1 MNASL
6 HNTDINKVRVSD
18 LESSAVVEISDDRGN
33 SVSIFLEDLTEVM
46 FLSSRIMAGMEKARK
61 KAN

>member
-46 FLSSRIMAGMEKARK
+46 FLSSRIMAAMEKARK
-61 KAN
+61 EKN